1 MVDEPDVGMDRAV
14 ADHIVGVHMRR
25 DTAFNVPYTMAQV
38 QNYVKFAK
46 TKRPELSQQ
55 VLPRSLSRRAAVHVQ
70 SLSGCNARLQ
80 PALSIKLSPT
90 GSNVRA
96 LWTARRC

>member
-25 DTAFNVPYTMAQV
+25 DTAFNVPYTMAQI

-46 TKRPELSQQ
+46 TRRPELSQQ
-55 VLPRSLSRRAAVHVQ
+55 VSCCVTSWRQVLQAAAAYQSLCAAAVSRV
-70 SLSGCNARLQ
+70 ARTQ
-80 PALSIKLSPT
+80 PDRGA
-90 GSNVRA
+90 
-96 LWTARRC
+96 

>member
-25 DTAFNVPYTMAQV
+25 DTAFNVPFAMPQI

-46 TKRPELSQQ
+46 TRRPELSQQ
-55 VLPRSLSRRAAVHVQ
+55 ARPAFRPR
-70 SLSGCNARLQ
+70 
-80 PALSIKLSPT
+80 
-90 GSNVRA
+90 
-96 LWTARRC
+96 